1 MLNLSPLCGGLPP
14 EIAWPYLKRV
24 GEVVLPEAL
33 SRGRRHYDGP
43 PPRSYYDPFDF
54 DIDDDPYP
62 IWKRLRD
69 EAPLYHNDKYNFYA
83 LSRYEDVAP
92 ELTNWEVYRSGRGTT
107 MDIIMSNIDFP
118 PGVIL
123 FEDPPIHDLHRRL
136 LSRVFTPRRME
147 AIEPLTREFCVRALD
162 PLVGTG
168 RFDFIE
174 NIGAMVPMRTIGY
187 LLGIPEENQEEIRDR
202 GGRQLTLKEGTF
214 RPVPKDFLEHS
225 HEMFADYIDW
235 RVEHP
240 SDDLMTQLLNAE
252 LEDEDGTRRLTRSE
266 VLLYVSMI
274 AGAGNET
281 TTRLIGFM
289 GQLLAEHPDQ
299 RREIVENPSL
309 IPDGDRGGLAL
320 RSALAGAGAL
330 RRARRRMPR
339 ARRFRRARSCC
350 CSTDQPIATSASIPM
365 RDTFDIHRGAAH
377 LSFGH
382 GLHFCLGSALARMQ
396 ARVVVGGGHQALAG
410 LGSRLRQRRQG
421 PHDQRAGLV
430 EAARLHGLAR
440 YHRDT
445 AATRTFR

>member
-1 MLNLSPLCGGLPP
+1 MTGAGTT
-14 EIAWPYLKRV
+14 
-24 GEVVLPEAL
+24 EV
-33 SRGRRHYDGP
+33 
-43 PPRSYYDPFDF
+43 YYDPFDF

-83 LSRYEDVAP
+83 LSRYDDVSR
-92 ELTNWEVYRSGRGTT
+92 ELTNWDTFRSGRGTT
-107 MDIIMSNIDFP
+107 MDIIMSGIELP

-147 AIEPLTREFCVRALD
+147 AIEPLTRDFCVRALD

-174 NIGAMVPMRTIGY
+174 NLGAMVPMRTIGY
-187 LLGIPEENQEEIRDR
+187 LLGIPEHNQEEIRDR

-214 RPVPKDFLEHS
+214 RPVPQDFLEHS

-252 LEDEDGTRRLTRSE
+252 VEDDDGTRRLTRTE
-266 VLLYVSMI
+266 VLLYTSMI

-281 TTRLIGFM
+281 TTRLIGFI

-299 RREIVENPSL
+299 RRQIVDNPVADSH
-309 IPDGDRGGLAL
+309 GDRGGLAL

-330 RRARRRMPR
+330 RRARRRMPWHH
-339 ARRFRRARSCC
+339 RFPRARSCC
-350 CSTDQPIATSASIPM
+350 CSTDQPTATNARYP
-365 RDTFDIHRGAAH
+365 DGETFDIHRGATH

-396 ARVVVGGGHQALAG
+396 ARVALEEVIKRWPDWEVDYAN
-410 LGSRLRQRRQG
+410 
-421 PHDQRAGLV
+421 
-430 EAARLHGLAR
+430 
-440 YHRDT
+440 
-445 AATRTFR
+445 ATKAHTSSVRGWSKLPVFTG